1 MVVIKSELVD
11 VSLSF
16 SRDFNETR
24 RVHKR
29 RLDRNFNILI
39 MKSTKSSSEKSTAI
53 DDTSSTTSSTRRLSE
68 NAHKVQIM
76 LRRRREMMAAQQGK
90 LRIEENSNEKKPN
103 KSDGINNQKSE
114 PTSEVY
120 DDDEELPELTL
131 TENSESYDSNDSLN
145 NVVAATKDL
154 MDKG

>member
-1 MVVIKSELVD
+1 
-11 VSLSF
+11 
-16 SRDFNETR
+16 
-24 RVHKR
+24 
-29 RLDRNFNILI
+29 

-53 DDTSSTTSSTRRLSE
+53 DDNSTESLSTRRLSE

-76 LRRRREMMAAQQGK
+76 LRRRREMMAAQGK
-90 LRIEENSNEKKPN
+90 LRIEENIDEKKPH
-103 KSDGINNQKSE
+103 KSDGISISNQKSE
-114 PTSEVY
+114 PTSEEY

-145 NVVAATKDL
+145 NVVPATKDL